1 MKSLG
6 LFLPMLLLIALGAS
20 CTGQKPSNDKT
31 KTETSDELGEPTGDE
46 VREFGKIKKAEDA
59 GYPMFVL
66 EIEFPERQYSETF
79 LLNMEEHDNLDPAAL
94 SNHVGKYAAFFYTSE
109 SKDALLDVTLD
120 GKSLVGV
127 SEGDLPEGLSK
138 ITGILNCSADDMGGD
153 LPGSLSITTADEI
166 SVKFEFFL
174 TQEMVDAN
182 GKQVEGYFEPRTEN
196 KITKFKRLAIGVKP
210 SRQSGTR
217 IRLSRRH

>member
-1 MKSLG
+1 
-6 LFLPMLLLIALGAS
+6 MLLLLALGAS

-31 KTETSDELGEPTGDE
+31 KTETSEELGEPTGDE

-182 GKQVEGYFEPRTEN
+182 GKKVEAYFEPRTEN
-196 KITKFKRLAIGVKP
+196 KITKIQLQKE
-210 SRQSGTR
+210 
-217 IRLSRRH
+217 